1 MNSVQ
6 ISGEDV
12 EGREDPFAQQMR
24 DGGASE
30 GLIVIYANSMQNHEK
45 KKNLGHWNSVTHTS
59 KSLAC
64 FLALFWT
71 MPTSIITNSFLTCF
85 WELV

>member
-30 GLIVIYANSMQNHEK
+30 GFIVIYANSMQNHEK
-45 KKNLGHWNSVTHTS
+45 KKSW
-59 KSLAC
+59 
-64 FLALFWT
+64 ALEF
-71 MPTSIITNSFLTCF
+71 SYSHF
-85 WELV
+85 